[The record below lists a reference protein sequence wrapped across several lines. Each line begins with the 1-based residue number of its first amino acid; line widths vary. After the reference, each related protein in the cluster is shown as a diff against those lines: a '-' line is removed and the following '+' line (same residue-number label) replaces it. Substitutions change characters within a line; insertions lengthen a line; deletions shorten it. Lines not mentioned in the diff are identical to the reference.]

1 LGTDGFSIG
10 NKFSITPFGELKA
23 YNGKIGG
30 WTIEKNALSAGSI
43 SLNSNGSISGGTG
56 PE

>member
-10 NKFSITPFGELKA
+10 NKFSVTPFGELKA

-30 WTIEKNALSAGSI
+30 WTIEKNALSAGNI